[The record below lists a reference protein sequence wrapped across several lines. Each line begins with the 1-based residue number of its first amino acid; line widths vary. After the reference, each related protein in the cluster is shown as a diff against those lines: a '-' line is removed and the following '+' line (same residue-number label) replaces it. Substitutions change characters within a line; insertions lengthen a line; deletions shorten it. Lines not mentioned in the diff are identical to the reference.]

1 LSDEWVSSCF
11 ERHFCE
17 NGNPGVSKRAD
28 RETMQAPENYAGD
41 PLRLAVL
48 ISVSGRTLQNFIDL
62 IRAGRLPARIVH
74 VISSRDEV
82 LGLQRARDAGIA
94 TTVITRKGKT
104 LEAFSDR
111 ITAVLDES
119 QAQLVCMAGFLSLYV
134 IPDKY
139 QGRVMNIHP
148 ALLPAFGG
156 KGMYGDKVHQAV
168 LDAGC
173 KISGCTVHFADNQ
186 YDHGPIIVQ
195 RTVPVL
201 EDDDVH
207 SLADRVFQQ
216 ELIAYPQA
224 IELFAEGRLRIDGR
238 KVRILPAG
246 RTQP

>member
-1 LSDEWVSSCF
+1 
-11 ERHFCE
+11 
-17 NGNPGVSKRAD
+17 
-28 RETMQAPENYAGD
+28 MQAPENYAGD

-48 ISVSGRTLQNFIDL
+48 ISGSGRTLQNFIDL

-246 RTQP
+246 RTQQ